1 MAGPAALGPPAV
13 RAGLARRLAATAY
26 ESLILGTLALVLGF
40 LLLPIVGQTE
50 MPPATGRLAVLSS
63 TARATSFAALFVLY
77 AGYCAWLSSG
87 GRRTLAM
94 QTWRLELRTTDGAV
108 PSPARVLCR
117 YLAWWIGPVC
127 AIGAYL
133 VLRPLGHGRWAL
145 AALAINYVWALLDA
159 DRQFLHDRVA
169 GTRLMR
175 I

>member
-13 RAGLARRLAATAY
+13 RAGLARRLAATTY

-50 MPPATGRLAVLSS
+50 MPPATDRLAVVSS
-63 TARATSFAALFVLY
+63 TARAASFAALFVLY

-94 QTWRLELRTTDGAV
+94 QTWHLELRTTDGAV

-133 VLRPLGHGRWAL
+133 VLRPLGHERWAL

-169 GTRLMR
+169 GTRLLR
-175 I
+175 S